1 MLMSVCTTIKGFKSA
16 DGTDLIRA
24 WYRDADSKIKAAF
37 DVKTEYLAQRKPQ
50 DWQFPYYR
58 ALHFECTGLGEIRF
72 TVNKVRHRP
81 IGFFSGKDE
90 FTILFFATEKG
101 DKFVPKSACKTAQER
116 KEMVRTNPG
125 RRHQHE
131 WGIKN

>member
-1 MLMSVCTTIKGFKSA
+1 MVTSVCTIKGFKFA
-16 DGTDLIRA
+16 NGEELIRD
-24 WYRDADSKIKAAF
+24 WYRDVDSKVKAAF
-37 DVKTEYLAQRKPQ
+37 DVRTEYLAQRKPQ

-58 ALHFECTGLGEIRF
+58 ALHVECAGLGEIRF
-72 TVNKVRHRP
+72 KVNNVQHRP

-101 DKFVPKSACKTAQER
+101 ETFAPKSACKTAQER
-116 KEMVRTNPG
+116 KKLVKNNPG
-125 RRHQHE
+125 RHTHE